1 MKMPKKDK
9 CLFKITIKVNDEEFM
24 KINKVF
30 PNLYLNLIIK
40 GTIINLVLSCIL
52 FLLFKKTV
60 LVILFIISYQIATI
74 LLYKTQLE
82 DYSKKVF
89 LNLKRKNKIADNI
102 SLEFYDKY
110 IISITNRNIK
120 INYDEIEKCI
130 ETNTNIYLKNK
141 KNVLIIDKDKSN
153 TKLIQF
159 IKNKINVKIINK
171 DERKDSKSMN
181 FIMEFFMILS
191 GIVLTIMILFSLLN
205 VNREEYKNSE
215 YGIDMEIFNISF
227 FSKNKFKNIYYDNTT
242 WDYYECVRGN
252 YELNKL
258 EECNYLDDNNE
269 IDKHFEDFYKEI
281 IDKDYKIIIYNGN
294 YFVGKKDKNY
304 IYLKD
309 ISFNDKDK
317 YLFEFEKN
325 NNIKMIKYNGNDLS
339 EGIVSYDE
347 LKLQSIKNT
356 NKIISKIK
364 YFFKNNEA
372 VDAYLID
379 EYKDLDYINTFDL
392 VDTNL
397 ESVNDFYFK
406 DEIKV
411 GNKKVY
417 KWSNDFF
424 KDKGMGD
431 SKNKLIN
438 LYTSGSKIFYKVV
451 W

>member
-1 MKMPKKDK
+1 MLNKDK
-9 CLFKITIKVNDEEFM
+9 CLFKTTIKVNDEEFT

-40 GTIINLVLSCIL
+40 GTIINLVMSGIL
-52 FLLFKKTV
+52 FLIFRKIF
-60 LVILFIISYQIATI
+60 LVILFFITYQIAIT
-74 LLYKTQLE
+74 LLYKTKLE

-130 ETNTNIYLKNK
+130 ETNTNIYIKNK
-141 KNVLIIDKDKSN
+141 KNVLIIDKDTSN

-171 DERKDSKSMN
+171 DKRKDSKSMN
-181 FIMEFFMILS
+181 FIMGFFMILS

-258 EECNYLDDNNE
+258 EGCNYLDDNNE
-269 IDKHFEDFYKEI
+269 IDKHFEDFYKKI

-317 YLFEFEKN
+317 YLFEIGKN

-356 NKIISKIK
+356 NKIINKIK
-364 YFFKNNEA
+364 YIFKNNEA

-379 EYKDLDYINTFDL
+379 EYNDLEYVNTFDL

-397 ESVNDFYFK
+397 ESVNYYYFK

-411 GNKKVY
+411 GKKKIY
-417 KWSNDFF
+417 KWSDDFF
-424 KDKGMGD
+424 KEKGMGN

-438 LYTSGSKIFYKVV
+438 LYTSSSNKMFYKVV

>member
-1 MKMPKKDK
+1 MPKNDK
-9 CLFKITIKVNDEEFM
+9 CLFKTTTKLNDEEFSKM
-24 KINKVF
+24 NKVF
-30 PNLYLNLIIK
+30 PNLYLNLVIY
-40 GTIINLVLSCIL
+40 GTIINLVISCIL
-52 FLLFKKTV
+52 FLIFRKIF
-60 LVILFIISYQIATI
+60 LVILFFITYQIAIT
-74 LLYKTQLE
+74 LLYKTKLE

-102 SLEFYDKY
+102 LLEIYDEY
-110 IISITNRNIK
+110 IIRITNRNIK

-141 KNVLIIDKDKSN
+141 KNVLIIDKDESN

-159 IKNKINVKIINK
+159 IKSKIDVEIINK
-171 DERKDSKSMN
+171 DENKNSKSMN
-181 FIMEFFMILS
+181 FITGFFIILS

-215 YGIDMEIFNISF
+215 YGIDIEIFNISF
-227 FSKNKFKNIYYDNTT
+227 FSKSKFKNIYYDNTT
-242 WDYYECVRGN
+242 WDYYECIRN
-252 YELNKL
+252 HYELNKL
-258 EECNYLDDNNE
+258 EGCNYLDDNNE

-317 YLFEFEKN
+317 YLFEIEKN

-347 LKLQSIKNT
+347 LKLQSYKYTSLYIT
-356 NKIISKIK
+356 NIK
-364 YFFKNNEA
+364 YIFENSKAIDADIMTEYFDDSVRNA
-372 VDAYLID
+372 VTKGIVEVGGNYKKDIID
-379 EYKDLDYINTFDL
+379 ID
-392 VDTNL
+392 
-397 ESVNDFYFK
+397 
-406 DEIKV
+406 
-411 GNKKVY
+411 NKRLY

-424 KDKGMGD
+424 KEKGMGE

-438 LYTSGSKIFYKVV
+438 LYTSDSKMFYKVV

>member
-1 MKMPKKDK
+1 MPKKDK
-9 CLFKITIKVNDEEFM
+9 CLYKTATKINDEEFTKM
-24 KINKVF
+24 NKVF
-30 PNLYLNLIIK
+30 PNLYLNLVIN
-40 GTIINLVLSCIL
+40 GTIINLVISTIL
-52 FLLFKKTV
+52 FLIFRNFV
-60 LVILFIISYQIATI
+60 LVILFFIVYQIAIT
-74 LLYKTQLE
+74 LLYRLKLE
-82 DYSKKVF
+82 DYSKKIF
-89 LNLKRKNKIADNI
+89 LRLKRKNKIADNF
-102 SLEFYDKY
+102 SLEFYDNY
-110 IISITNRNIK
+110 LISITNRNIR

-141 KNVLIIDKDKSN
+141 KNVLIIHKDTSN
-153 TKLIQF
+153 MKLIQF
-159 IKNKINVKIINK
+159 IKNKINVKIMNK
-171 DERKDSKSMN
+171 DENKNFKSVN
-181 FIMEFFMILS
+181 FIMGFFIILS
-191 GIVLTIMILFSLLN
+191 GVVLTTMILFSLLN

-227 FSKNKFKNIYYDNTT
+227 FSKNKLKNIYYDNTT
-242 WDYYECVRGN
+242 WDYYECIKDH

-269 IDKHFEDFYKEI
+269 IDKHFEDFYKEV

-294 YFVGKKDKNY
+294 YFVGKKDKDY

-309 ISFNDKDK
+309 ISFNEKDK
-317 YLFEFEKN
+317 YLFEIEKN

-356 NKIISKIK
+356 NKIINKIK
-364 YFFKNNEA
+364 YIFKNNEA

-379 EYKDLDYINTFDL
+379 EYNDLEYVNTFDL

-397 ESVNDFYFK
+397 ESVNYYYFK

-411 GNKKVY
+411 GKKKIY
-417 KWSNDFF
+417 KWSDDFF
-424 KDKGMGD
+424 KEKGMGD

-438 LYTSGSKIFYKVV
+438 LYTNSSNKMFYKVV

>member
-1 MKMPKKDK
+1 MLNKDK
-9 CLFKITIKVNDEEFM
+9 CLFKTTIKVNDEEFM

-52 FLLFKKTV
+52 FLMFKKTV
-60 LVILFIISYQIATI
+60 LVILFFISYQIAIT
-74 LLYKTQLE
+74 LLYKKKLE

-110 IISITNRNIK
+110 IIRITNRDIK

-153 TKLIQF
+153 TKLIQLL
-159 IKNKINVKIINK
+159 KSKIDAKIINK
-171 DERKDSKSMN
+171 DENKNSKSMN
-181 FIMEFFMILS
+181 FIVGFFMILS

-205 VNREEYKNSE
+205 VNREEYKNSK

-281 IDKDYKIIIYNGN
+281 MDNDYKIIIYNGN

-317 YLFEFEKN
+317 YLFEIEKN

-347 LKLQSIKNT
+347 LKLQSYKYTSLYIT
-356 NKIISKIK
+356 NIK
-364 YFFKNNEA
+364 YIFENSKSI
-372 VDAYLID
+372 DADIMTEYFDDSVRNSVTKGID
-379 EYKDLDYINTFDL
+379 EIGGNYK
-392 VDTNL
+392 
-397 ESVNDFYFK
+397 K
-406 DEIKV
+406 DIIDID
-411 GNKKVY
+411 NKRLY

-424 KDKGMGD
+424 NEKGMGE

-438 LYTSGSKIFYKVV
+438 LYTSDSKMFYKVV